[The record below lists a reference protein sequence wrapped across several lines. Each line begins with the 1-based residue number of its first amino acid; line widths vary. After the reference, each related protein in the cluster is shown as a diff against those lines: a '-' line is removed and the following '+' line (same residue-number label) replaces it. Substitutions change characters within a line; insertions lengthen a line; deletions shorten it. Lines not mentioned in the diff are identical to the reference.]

1 MKTKIC
7 LLTVVFL
14 YSSVYLLSLD
24 EKLKAN
30 GITSFFKKNYT
41 KAVDNFSKI
50 LAQGDTTY
58 EILYYRG
65 LSYLYMNDFES
76 ALVDFNNAFRF
87 GEETSDL
94 YNNRGLTYLFLGELK
109 LAFDDFS
116 KAIELDSNFAE
127 AYTNRATIH
136 IELGELEEALQDLNK
151 ALKINPDNV
160 SAIYERGRLNYKM
173 KKYTDAIKDFD
184 KCIKLNLKNSKVYYN
199 RGNAYFRLEQYQ
211 KAIED
216 YTKCLALDSTDT
228 EALNNRAVAYDKI
241 GKKELANR
249 DRKRLAKFFG
259 NHNIIVPI
267 EEITFIQ
274 FTDSLNSFSINIPS
288 NWKVFQKT
296 GADFEEI
303 LITPENIKSD
313 TDFYFVGVRL
323 SFNWNMS
330 KNYNVKT
337 PGEIIE
343 FWRGSIEKN
352 ANNYYNYRYL
362 QQKLF
367 NRGEYSGNM
376 FETLVQYWQNS
387 PLLQCYELA
396 LAKADTLFFGFFQAP
411 SAQFSY
417 FRQVFDKIIESIALL
432 K

>member
-1 MKTKIC
+1 MKIKIFF
-7 LLTVVFL
+7 LTIALIYCNVSL
-14 YSSVYLLSLD
+14 YAID

-30 GITSFFKKNYT
+30 GITSFFKRNYT
-41 KAVDNFSKI
+41 KAVDNFTKI

-58 EILYYRG
+58 EVLYYRG
-65 LSYLYMNDFES
+65 LSYLYLNDFEK
-76 ALVDFNNAFRF
+76 ALTDFNNAFRF
-87 GEETSDL
+87 GKESSDL
-94 YNNRGLTYLFLGELK
+94 YNNRGLAYLYIGELK
-109 LAFDDFS
+109 LAFDDFN

-136 IELGELEEALQDLNK
+136 IELGELDEAFQDLNK
-151 ALKINPDNV
+151 ALKLNPDNV

-199 RGNAYFRLEQYQ
+199 RGNAYFKLEQYQ

-241 GKKELANR
+241 GKKELANQ

-259 NHNIIVPI
+259 NQSIIIPI
-267 EEITFIQ
+267 EEINFIK
-274 FTDSLNSFSINIPS
+274 FTDSLNYFSVNIPS
-288 NWKVFQKT
+288 NWKIFQKIGT
-296 GADFEEI
+296 DFEEV

-313 TDFYFVGVRL
+313 TDFYYVGIRL

-330 KNYNVKT
+330 KNYNAKT
-337 PGEIIE
+337 SGEIIE
-343 FWRGSIEKN
+343 FWRGSVEKN

-396 LAKADTLFFGFFQAP
+396 LAKEDILFFGFFQAP
-411 SAQFSY
+411 SVQFNY
-417 FRQVFDKIIESIALL
+417 FRQVFDKIIESLVL
-432 K
+432 FK